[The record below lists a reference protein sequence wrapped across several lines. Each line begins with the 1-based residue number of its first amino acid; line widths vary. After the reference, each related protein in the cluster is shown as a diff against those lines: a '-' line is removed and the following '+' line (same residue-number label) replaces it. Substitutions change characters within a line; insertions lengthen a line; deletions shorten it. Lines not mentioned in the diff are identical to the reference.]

1 MVHKEEWDQQVQEVK
16 EEEMELWD
24 LQVPEVLMVL
34 WGLLESQVAVEN
46 LDHLVTL
53 VHLVIKEHL
62 EWKVLK
68 EVLVY
73 RVQEEIQE
81 NLVLQA
87 LLEKLVLLVNL
98 VKMETREV
106 KDLLVHLGFLDYL
119 VQEEKLELLAVQVH
133 WELKAFL

>member
-1 MVHKEEWDQQVQEVK
+1 MVHKEGWDQQVQEVK
-16 EEEMELWD
+16 EGEMELWD

-34 WGLLESQVAVEN
+34 WGLLESQVVVEN

-68 EVLVY
+68 EVPVY

-106 KDLLVHLGFLDYL
+106 KDLLALLGFLDYL

-133 WELKAFL
+133 WELKGFL